1 MTWPRWAFTVISL
14 RARARPPVSFP
25 TALWPRTHRR
35 IVPRPAAHSS
45 AGEIS
50 DVAAGI
56 LYLERATF
64 VNGETLHIDGGEAAG
79 H

>member
-1 MTWPRWAFTVISL
+1 MSRIGGLDRRW

-25 TALWPRTHRR
+25 KAPWPPTHRR
-35 IVPRPAAHSS
+35 IVARPAAHSS

-50 DVAAGI
+50 DVAVGI

-64 VNGETLHIDGGEAAG
+64 VNGETVHIGGGEAAG

>member
-1 MTWPRWAFTVISL
+1 M
-14 RARARPPVSFP
+14 ARESQAACELPDGPLAANP
-25 TALWPRTHRR
+25 RR
-35 IVPRPAAHSS
+35 IVSRPAAHSS

-56 LYLERATF
+56 LYLEPATY
-64 VNGETLHIDGGEAAG
+64 VTGETLHIDGCEAAG